1 MSVCLCV
8 CVAVPVPVVVAVC
21 VWLCGY
27 VSLCRC
33 GPCLCGF
40 SPAIAAG
47 ADAMPSR
54 RSSRVPRRLPS
65 IEDNQPPLA
74 AVPVDSPTSVGSG
87 GSGDTPTSRGSA
99 SSRTSGRRRSSTRTL
114 ARASANKP
122 EPLHRQLLRA
132 RASVSVAGQSPT
144 GSDGSPLPATPERRA
159 SGTAFRRIN
168 DTDRALS
175 PAAMRAR
182 NASARRRSSGGSE
195 DSARAAAAA
204 VARTEDM
211 RRSWSPARG
220 GPARD
225 LGQSTPEDERRR
237 ASLAV
242 ALGSEAQAQ
251 LVRGLPWRWG
261 SLRCSPFTCLA
272 AVPLACVC
280 VFVRVSVCL
289 CACACVCVCLCVSVC
304 CVSVSVCLCRCCVFV
319 CFLRVSV
326 CLCLCPCACVPVC
339 VWCVTAQPHTR
350 VARIEASRARPPSQ
364 LCVHAAP
371 VVCLLH
377 QRGQPAVSGHAP
389 VCFGVQ
395 CAWRV
400 NGVVDG
406 TCPQPAPR
414 TTCTC
419 GLLCGYFVLAA
430 RLREGVVPCHACLVP
445 WVRWR

>member
-1 MSVCLCV
+1 MAVAVCGCGCVWLWLCRYVAVCVCACLSMSVCLCG

-21 VWLCGY
+21 VAVWICVA
-27 VSLCRC
+27 VSLW
-33 GPCLCGF
+33 PVSLWF

-261 SLRCSPFTCLA
+261 SL
-272 AVPLACVC
+272 
-280 VFVRVSVCL
+280 
-289 CACACVCVCLCVSVC
+289 
-304 CVSVSVCLCRCCVFV
+304 
-319 CFLRVSV
+319 
-326 CLCLCPCACVPVC
+326 
-339 VWCVTAQPHTR
+339 
-350 VARIEASRARPPSQ
+350 
-364 LCVHAAP
+364 
-371 VVCLLH
+371 
-377 QRGQPAVSGHAP
+377 
-389 VCFGVQ
+389 
-395 CAWRV
+395 
-400 NGVVDG
+400 
-406 TCPQPAPR
+406 
-414 TTCTC
+414 
-419 GLLCGYFVLAA
+419 
-430 RLREGVVPCHACLVP
+430 
-445 WVRWR
+445 